1 MPLTGQLDTLH
12 YALKNQIGNGFFYMM
27 FEYANKPGVM
37 REGIY
42 KFNVRNKSKSY
53 IDGKPITTSGNKP
66 TMPPEKGICVCE
78 FSNREY
84 IEKQAELNGRATWT
98 PHDYTNV
105 SFDKIRLLKYR
116 GVLRAVQIH
125 ENSAYRVTN
134 LIAVPQEF
142 EQSAKLLIR
151 SGINFDMVGIS
162 EISKH

>member
-1 MPLTGQLDTLH
+1 MAIIGQIGTLGE
-12 YALKNQIGNGFFYMM
+12 ALRSQIGNGFFYMM
-27 FEYANKPGVM
+27 FQKKNGNM

-42 KFNVRNKSKSY
+42 KFGVRHKSKSY
-53 IDGKPITTSGNKP
+53 IDDKPYTTSGNP
-66 TMPPEKGICVCE
+66 STMPKDLGMTVCE

-105 SFDKIRLLKYR
+105 RFDKIRLLKYR

-162 EISKH
+162 EFSKH

>member
-1 MPLTGQLDTLH
+1 MPLTGQLNTLH

-53 IDGKPITTSGNKP
+53 IDGKPVTTSGNKP

-84 IEKQAELNGRATWT
+84 IEKQAELNGEPEWS
-98 PHDYTNV
+98 PHDFTNLK
-105 SFDKIRLLKYR
+105 FHQIRLLRYGGTLKK
-116 GVLRAVQIH
+116 VDIE
-125 ENSAYRVTN
+125 ENHMFRVTK
-134 LIAVPQEF
+134 IQVVPKEF
-142 EQSAKLLIR
+142 EQSAKLLMR
-151 SGINFDMVGIS
+151 SSINFDMVGIS
-162 EISKH
+162 EFSKH